1 LLGFAAN
8 MRQTAAF
15 WTNSCSSCT
24 ISPQFLQEEGNIVV
38 KSLQLA
44 VILQGK

>member
-1 LLGFAAN
+1 

-24 ISPQFLQEEGNIVV
+24 ISQHFLQEEENIAV

-44 VILQGK
+44 VKLQGK